1 MADKGK
7 QRKSPRRAPKQ
18 AARKPAKPAAGGRRK
33 NRRPAPPRPRRW
45 GRAVG
50 KWLLVTGIWGAVGGL
65 ALLAYFA
72 YRLPDISN
80 LSLQERSRS
89 VRLLDRSGQVFATFG
104 AYHGAPLAVDA
115 LPPHLAAA
123 LVATEDRRFYDHFGI
138 DVIGVARAAMVNLEA
153 GRIRQGGSTLT
164 QQLAKNVFLTP
175 ARTLERKVQEV
186 LLALW
191 LEARFSKAELLTIYL
206 NRVYFGA
213 GAYGVTAAADTYFGK
228 SARALTVPEAAL
240 LIGLLKAPSSLN
252 PAINPKGARR
262 RMAQVLTNM
271 VATGDLDTA
280 RAARLGRRLPPLQ
293 GAAATS
299 RDHHYFADWAF
310 ERALALA
317 GPEAGDLIVQTTLD
331 RRAQAA
337 VEAAVRRHRAAAQR
351 RRAGQMAVVVMAPD
365 GRVRA
370 MAGGVDYRASQFNRA
385 TQARR
390 QPGSAFKPLV
400 YLAAL
405 AAGYRPDSVI
415 SDQPITLDG
424 WRPRNYDGRYLGDL
438 SLRDALAQSR
448 NAATVRLA
456 AKIGRRPVVD
466 LARHLGLTAPLG
478 TGPSLSLGVSELSPL
493 ALAGLYAAFA
503 NGGRPV
509 TASAIER
516 LSRADGRVLYQR
528 TAAAAP
534 PVVPAN
540 ASAAL
545 RAMLAAVVTEGTGRA
560 AVLDRPT
567 YGKTGTSQKFRDAWF
582 AGFDARRVAVVW
594 LGNDNGAAMDG
605 VTGGDLPAR
614 VWADVMTGAGG

>member
-1 MADKGK
+1 M
-7 QRKSPRRAPKQ
+7 
-18 AARKPAKPAAGGRRK
+18 
-33 NRRPAPPRPRRW
+33 
-45 GRAVG
+45 
-50 KWLLVTGIWGAVGGL
+50 L
-65 ALLAYFA
+65 
-72 YRLPDISN
+72 
-80 LSLQERSRS
+80 
-89 VRLLDRSGQVFATFG
+89 
-104 AYHGAPLAVDA
+104 
-115 LPPHLAAA
+115 
-123 LVATEDRRFYDHFGI
+123 
-138 DVIGVARAAMVNLEA
+138 
-153 GRIRQGGSTLT
+153 
-164 QQLAKNVFLTP
+164 
-175 ARTLERKVQEV
+175 
-186 LLALW
+186 
-191 LEARFSKAELLTIYL
+191 
-206 NRVYFGA
+206 
-213 GAYGVTAAADTYFGK
+213 
-228 SARALTVPEAAL
+228 
-240 LIGLLKAPSSLN
+240 
-252 PAINPKGARR
+252 
-262 RMAQVLTNM
+262 
-271 VATGDLDTA
+271 
-280 RAARLGRRLPPLQ
+280 

-299 RDHHYFADWAF
+299 RDHRYFADWAF

-317 GPEAGDLIVQTTLD
+317 GLRPAILIIQTTLD

-466 LARHLGLTAPLG
+466 LARRLGLTAPLG

-594 LGNDNGAAMDG
+594 LGNDDGAAMDG